1 MREARGEEALAAGLA
16 ALGKSSADATVDR
29 KSVPWK
35 VALAAKLKQTTQA
48 DNRWLAEHL
57 HMGTPVAVSH
67 HTGQLRRGL
76 RPAAEK
82 LGEKLRRLMVKT

>member
-1 MREARGEEALAAGLA
+1 MREARWEKALAAGLA
-16 ALGKSSADATVDR
+16 APGKSRADAAVER
-29 KSVPWK
+29 KSAPWK
-35 VALAAKLKQTTQA
+35 VALAATLKQTTQA

-82 LGEKLRRLMVKT
+82 LGNRLRILNVKT